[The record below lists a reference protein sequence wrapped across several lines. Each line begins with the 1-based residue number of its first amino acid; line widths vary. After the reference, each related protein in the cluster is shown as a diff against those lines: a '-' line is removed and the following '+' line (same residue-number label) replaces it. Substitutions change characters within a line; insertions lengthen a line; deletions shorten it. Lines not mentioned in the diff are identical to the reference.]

1 MFTSPFK
8 LIRMLHIARALPK
21 DKLKLLV
28 FDLDGTLID
37 SRADLCASVNATL
50 RHFQRP
56 MLPDEVI
63 ASFIG
68 DGASM
73 LVRRSLGDPA
83 DEEFVSNAVEFFLG
97 YYRIHKLDHT
107 YVYDG
112 VFEVLE
118 KLLAK
123 HGRTN
128 RSRSSHGQKM
138 AVLSNKPVAPSREI
152 CDELKLGKYFF
163 QVYGGN
169 SFPTK
174 KPDPQGLQTLMAEAG
189 VRPEETLMIGDTDVD
204 ILTAR
209 AVGAWALGCRFG
221 LSPHTLEYARPDCLV
236 DEPRDWLTALL

>member
-1 MFTSPFK
+1 MGKAVRQECGNDRLET
-8 LIRMLHIARALPK
+8 MLHIARSLPK
-21 DKLKLLV
+21 EKLKLLV

-50 RHFQRP
+50 QHFQRP
-56 MLPDEVI
+56 RLPEDVI

-83 DEEFVSNAVEFFLG
+83 DEAFVEEAVDYFLD
-97 YYRIHKLDHT
+97 YYRDHKLDHT
-107 YVYDG
+107 YVYEG
-112 VFEVLE
+112 VFEVLAR
-118 KLLAK
+118 L
-123 HGRTN
+123 
-128 RSRSSHGQKM
+128 RSGPAYQM
-138 AVLSNKPVAPSREI
+138 AVLSNKPVGPSREI
-152 CDELKLGKYFF
+152 CEALALKPYFF

-174 KPDPQGLQTLMAEAG
+174 KPDPQGLQVLMEEAG
-189 VRPEETLMIGDTDVD
+189 VHPEETLMIGDTDVD

-209 AVGAWALGCRFG
+209 AGGAWALGCKFG

-236 DEPRDWLTALL
+236 DEPRDWVAALL

>member
-1 MFTSPFK
+1 MPPDR
-8 LIRMLHIARALPK
+8 LLAMLHISRSLPK
-21 DKLKLLV
+21 EKLKLLV

-50 RHFQRP
+50 RHFNRP

-83 DEEFVSNAVEFFLG
+83 DEEFVSNAVEYFLG
-97 YYRIHKLDHT
+97 YYRVHKLDHT

-118 KLLAK
+118 KLVAK
-123 HGRTN
+123 HGKSGRP
-128 RSRSSHGQKM
+128 RSSPGQRM
-138 AVLSNKPVAPSREI
+138 AILSNKPVAPSKEI
-152 CDELKLGKYFF
+152 CDELQLRKYFF
-163 QVYGGN
+163 QIYGGN

-174 KPDPQGLQTLMAEAG
+174 KPDPQGLLTLIAEAR
-189 VRPEETLMIGDTDVD
+189 VRPEETLMIGDSDVD

-209 AVGAWALGCRFG
+209 AIGAWTLGCKFG
-221 LSPHTLEYARPDCLV
+221 LSPHTLEYAQPDCLV
-236 DEPRDWLTALL
+236 DEPRDWLAALM

>member
-1 MFTSPFK
+1 
-8 LIRMLHIARALPK
+8 MLHIARPLPK
-21 DKLKLLV
+21 EKLKLLV

-50 RHFQRP
+50 QHFQRP
-56 MLPDEVI
+56 PLPEDVI

-73 LVRRSLGDPA
+73 LVRRSLGDPV
-83 DEEFVSNAVEFFLG
+83 DEAFVEEAVDHFLD
-97 YYRIHKLDHT
+97 YYHEHKLDHT

-118 KLLAK
+118 KLRAAP
-123 HGRTN
+123 GAG
-128 RSRSSHGQKM
+128 SQQM
-138 AVLSNKPVAPSREI
+138 AVLSNKPVGPSREI
-152 CDELKLGKYFF
+152 CDALALKPYFF

-174 KPDPQGLQTLMAEAG
+174 KPDPQGLLRLIAEAG

-209 AVGAWALGCRFG
+209 AVGAWALGCKFG
-221 LSPHTLEYARPDCLV
+221 LSPHTLEYAKPDCLV
-236 DEPRDWLTALL
+236 DEPRDWLAALL